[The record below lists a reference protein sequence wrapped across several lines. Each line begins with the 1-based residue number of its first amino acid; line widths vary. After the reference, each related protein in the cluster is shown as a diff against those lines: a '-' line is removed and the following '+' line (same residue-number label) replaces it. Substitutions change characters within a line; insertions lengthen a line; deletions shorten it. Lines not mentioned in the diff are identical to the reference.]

1 MHWRQSDAMV
11 IIEART
17 LVARFQTHLSSRVF
31 VQMRGSHL
39 VVSAVPTAPSLH
51 TSVSAWNGTGICI
64 CKAWAESHRAAT
76 HQPLHQSPV
85 YIAFNICSLVLF
97 LWIQTQQHLPFSIH
111 CLFEQEAWLMVAP
124 QLPQAPC
131 SSSSFSLAWLSVMIS
146 ATMVA
151 MADHQVVSPL
161 QTVS

>member
-17 LVARFQTHLSSRVF
+17 LVARFQTHLLPRVF
-31 VQMRGSHL
+31 EQMRGSHL

-64 CKAWAESHRAAT
+64 CKAWAE
-76 HQPLHQSPV
+76 PQSGHTPAIAPV
-85 YIAFNICSLVLF
+85 SGLYSL
-97 LWIQTQQHLPFSIH
+97 QHLLPCAVSLNPNTAASPI
-111 CLFEQEAWLMVAP
+111 LYPLLVWTREAWLVVAP

-131 SSSSFSLAWLSVMIS
+131 SSSSFSLAWLSVMLS
-146 ATMVA
+146 ATMVT
-151 MADHQVVSPL
+151 MAEHQVVSPL

>member
-31 VQMRGSHL
+31 VQMRGDPPGGLRSPHCSL
-39 VVSAVPTAPSLH
+39 SISVSLH
-51 TSVSAWNGTGICI
+51 GMAQGY
-64 CKAWAESHRAAT
+64 AYARHEQSHRAAT
-76 HQPLHQSPV
+76 HEPLHQSPV